1 MSAAAGGRRRHR
13 VALFGATGVVGQRLV
28 RRLAAHPGFELVAVA
43 ASERS
48 AGRRYDEAVRW
59 RLADDVPAT
68 AAGLPVRSIDELAGA
83 DGFELALSALD
94 AESARRVEPRLVE
107 RGVAVFSNASAHRM
121 ADDVPLVV
129 PEVNADHLEL
139 VRERPAG
146 RGFLAANPN
155 CAAIGLVLAL
165 APLAGRF
172 GVERVRVTT
181 LQAASGAGHPG
192 VPSLDLLGNVVPGI
206 AGEEEKLESE
216 PAKILG
222 RRRGGRIEPAA
233 LAISADSHRVPV
245 VDGHLL
251 SVSVGLGE
259 RVTVAEAERA
269 LDDWRPPVDVAAL
282 PSAPARAL
290 ERLTGDHRPQPR
302 FDAGRG
308 AGLTVTVGRLR
319 PCPLFD
325 LRFTALVHNAE
336 RGAAGGTL
344 LLAEAAAR
352 RGLLDGAR

>member
-1 MSAAAGGRRRHR
+1 LGVNTAGRRRRRR

-28 RRLAAHPGFELVAVA
+28 RRLAAHPDFALVAVA

-48 AGRRYDEAVRW
+48 AGRRYGEAVRW
-59 RLADDVPAT
+59 RLPEEVPPAT
-68 AAGLPVRSIDELAGA
+68 ARLSVREIDELAEA
-83 DGFELALSALD
+83 DGYELALSALD
-94 AESARRVEPRLVE
+94 AGSARRVEPRLVE
-107 RGVAVFSNASAHRM
+107 RGLAVVTNASALRM

-139 VRERPAG
+139 VRDRPAG

-165 APLAGRF
+165 APLAERF

-206 AGEEEKLESE
+206 AGEEEKLETE
-216 PAKILG
+216 PTKVFG
-222 RRRGGRIEPAA
+222 HRRGGRIEPAG
-233 LAISADSHRVPV
+233 LAISADTHRVPV

-251 SVSVGLGE
+251 SVSVGLSR
-259 RVTVAEAERA
+259 RVSLAEAERA
-269 LDDWRPPVDVAAL
+269 FDEHRPEHEIAAL
-282 PSAPARAL
+282 PSAPACSVL
-290 ERLTGDHRPQPR
+290 RLAEDHRPQPR
-302 FDAGRG
+302 LDAGRG
-308 AGLTVTVGRLR
+308 GGQTVTVGRLR
-319 PCPLFD
+319 PCPLLD
-325 LRFTALVHNAE
+325 LRFTALVDNAE

-344 LLAEAAAR
+344 LLAELAAHR
-352 RGLLDGAR
+352 DLL